1 MTDGQQQQQ
10 SKQQQQSTAQ
20 PQSGNPSSAQQTGR
34 QMSQQTPQAGSAG
47 SQPAGN
53 QSSQQQPQQQQVQP
67 QVQQQQAIQ
76 PQHQAIQP
84 QQQAIQPQQQA
95 IQPQQQA
102 IQPQQQAIQPQQ
114 QAIQPQQ
121 QQQQQQQQQAM
132 QQQMQQLQ
140 QQQQMQQLPQLQ
152 QIAPQTQH
160 VLPNIHSV
168 TSVPLSMA
176 MTAGAMNGG
185 MTAGNLRSPLGQ
197 LPQVQVIH
205 QAMQSPTFMP
215 AQFAYN
221 QQQQFMLQNM
231 QAMQQ
236 ANVMSMNPQ
245 QINMAN
251 MIAMQGRPNTSMFT
265 PGAGMS
271 QPTTPTTPNVMSIA
285 STMTSQPGSTTT
297 TASNNTNKTAVAG
310 TKPAGQ
316 QQQQN
321 QQQAGQ
327 QQNQQQQP
335 NYLGQ
340 VQQAQATAMIGGKPI
355 ILGQAGGLLQGQI
368 GVISAG
374 QLQTTQ
380 AYATGQTFGQLQSKQ
395 GQQISMATNNGQ
407 GQIQLNSSQGTIR
420 FSQPQCIVSNTGNA
434 QLISSQPV
442 FTNQMIQAMASQ
454 LQHFPN
460 QPIMLAQGNT
470 QTLNTGQKLYINPVQ
485 TQNLMTGMQTA
496 MNTGFKSPTQQNV
509 QTVSMP
515 IQKQTTA
522 AQTGKVLLPSM
533 SKTVTT
539 AKVPPNSASGGLAKP
554 GTNPMA
560 KPKGRPKGSGKASP
574 AVSTPTAATNQSRP
588 DSTPSCQSKPST
600 PTSLA
605 SVVGSPDMK
614 SQSDSELEVP
624 KKLTIDET
632 ATEAQDQGNVE
643 ATPDVETAEK
653 KPVIPEKPTPPPDLP
668 LEPRPSI
675 IASEH
680 PVHVERQ
687 RAIVKPHILTHVIE
701 GFVIQEG
708 PEPFPVQRSS
718 LLTEFIPPKPGQPVE
733 QSSLISLD
741 EDDMDQDEDSHEEQ
755 GPLNGQAMQCEFCN
769 TVFSSH
775 TLGQRFCSKS
785 CAKRFN
791 VGCTKRLHQFPGRHK
806 DARSLKRKRKG
817 KKSWRG
823 NRLASSSS
831 LMGELED
838 QSSSMSQ
845 EETPSPATT
854 PDHPRNTP
862 PPDLQMEGEYMPP
875 HVSPTKWNVQEVYE
889 FIKNLQ
895 GCAMYA
901 EEFRS
906 QEIDGQALLLLKE
919 DHLMSTMNMK
929 LGPALK
935 ICARINAIK
944 EETG

>member
-231 QAMQQ
+231 QAAMQQ

-368 GVISAG
+368 
-374 QLQTTQ
+374 
-380 AYATGQTFGQLQSKQ
+380 
-395 GQQISMATNNGQ
+395 
-407 GQIQLNSSQGTIR
+407 
-420 FSQPQCIVSNTGNA
+420 GNA

-574 AVSTPTAATNQSRP
+574 AVSTPTATNQSRP

-875 HVSPTKWNVQEVYE
+875 HVSPTKWNNVTKLDEIVEKSSFRFQNAHWVLRFIMFMDLKDDCSNFTYEVKLAINKMCYSGFVQWNEEIAHVINLSALNLIDIYLFSAWFLY
-889 FIKNLQ
+889 FILFNIEEIFLWLFCNKISFILQRKN
-895 GCAMYA
+895 
-901 EEFRS
+901 
-906 QEIDGQALLLLKE
+906 
-919 DHLMSTMNMK
+919 
-929 LGPALK
+929 
-935 ICARINAIK
+935 
-944 EETG
+944 